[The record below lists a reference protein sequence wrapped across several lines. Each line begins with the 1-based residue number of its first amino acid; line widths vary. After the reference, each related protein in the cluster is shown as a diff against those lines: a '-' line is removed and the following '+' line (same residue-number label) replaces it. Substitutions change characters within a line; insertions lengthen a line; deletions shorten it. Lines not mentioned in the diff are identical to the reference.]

1 MDQGAIVEQAE
12 PKEFFSNPK
21 HERTR
26 LFLSQLLH

>member
-1 MDQGAIVEQAE
+1 LAAGREQAE